1 MNSNAQHSA
10 IIVFKEGI
18 DKVKTNYVLID
29 FENVVPDNLELLNQE
44 WIRVRLFV
52 GKNQTK
58 LPFSMVKAIQKLG
71 SRAEYVEMAGT
82 GHNALDFHI
91 AFYIGR
97 ISATD
102 KDAYFHIVS
111 NDTGFDPLIDH
122 LKQVHIFADRVSNI
136 EEISALVQANAVSKS
151 PEDRINF
158 AKARLIKPNA
168 ARPRT
173 RKTLTSHVAAMF
185 LKTLSEEDV
194 GVVVEGLFKCGCVRE
209 EGKRLVYS
217 DETE

>member
-1 MNSNAQHSA
+1 M
-10 IIVFKEGI
+10 
-18 DKVKTNYVLID
+18 KTNYVLID

-58 LPFSMVKAIQKLG
+58 LPFPMVKAIQKLG

-111 NDTGFDPLIDH
+111 NDTGFDPLIAH
-122 LKQVHIFADRVSNI
+122 LKSEHIFADRVSSI
-136 EEISALVQANAVSKS
+136 GEISALAQANAVSKS
-151 PEDRINF
+151 PEEKIDF
-158 AKARLIKPNA
+158 AKERLVKPNA
-168 ARPRT
+168 TRPRT
-173 RKTLTSHVAAMF
+173 RKTLTSHVATMF

-194 GVVVEGLFKCGCVRE
+194 DAIVEGLFKCGCVRE
-209 EGKRLVYS
+209 DGKRLVYS
-217 DETE
+217 DESE